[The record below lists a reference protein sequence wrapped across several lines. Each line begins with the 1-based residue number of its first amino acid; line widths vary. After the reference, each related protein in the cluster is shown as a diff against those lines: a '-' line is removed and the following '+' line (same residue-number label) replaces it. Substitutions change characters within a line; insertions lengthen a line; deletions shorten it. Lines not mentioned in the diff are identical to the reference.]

1 MFTFYELNL
10 NEENQ
15 TQEQDTFN
23 TFYFIHL
30 QGFIGPTLFRQ
41 HLDFGINVE
50 MLIMYL

>member
-23 TFYFIHL
+23 TDILFIHL
-30 QGFIGPTLFRQ
+30 QGFIGPILFRQ

-50 MLIMYL
+50 M

>member
-23 TFYFIHL
+23 TDILYIYKALLALFYLGSI
-30 QGFIGPTLFRQ
+30 
-41 HLDFGINVE
+41 
-50 MLIMYL
+50 